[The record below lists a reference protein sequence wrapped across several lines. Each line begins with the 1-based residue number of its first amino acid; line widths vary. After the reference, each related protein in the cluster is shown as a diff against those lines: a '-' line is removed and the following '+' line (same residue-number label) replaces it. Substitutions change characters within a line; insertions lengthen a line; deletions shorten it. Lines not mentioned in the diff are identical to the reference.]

1 MARLGQA
8 DDDLR
13 CLFADRLLLRCF
25 SSEIFG
31 RDSVAVVRHRVGR
44 PGGGTGGLC
53 PGNLCSV
60 RAPHQGHPQSPLGR
74 EALPE
79 VAEYLLLG
87 RRCRMIVVWGAADM
101 SPCRERARHRRGRQ
115 HGRSSRSVLPHL
127 YDVLRGGLRIEYY
140 CTQHRPG
147 PDLALL
153 SVPPVGRL
161 VDADLLVGSLEI
173 AQRLGVKR
181 HQVVHEWRRRDPGFP
196 PPLATVSRSLIWYWP
211 DVEAWARSTGRLR
224 QPPRGPSAG

>member
-13 CLFADRLLLRCF
+13 CLFADRLLLRRF

-101 SPCRERARHRRGRQ
+101 SPCRERARHRRAVNTAGAS
-115 HGRSSRSVLPHL
+115 GRSSLTSTMSCVAVCALSTIVLNI
-127 YDVLRGGLRIEYY
+127 D
-140 CTQHRPG
+140 PG

-196 PPLATVSRSLIWYWP
+196 PPLATLSRSLIWYWP